1 MSIGAIFEQAL
12 DFFVKIIEQFLC
24 KFFGCNFQ
32 SAKAKPEIRGLP
44 IIGLNWKSIL
54 TKRYGYRKTT
64 NVMRTRKNYIH
75 KKPTNLSI
83 FEESLIHQKEKKVK
97 KKLSF
102 NNMVCTT
109 GKNFL
114 QKINLKFNMS

>member
-1 MSIGAIFEQAL
+1 
-12 DFFVKIIEQFLC
+12 
-24 KFFGCNFQ
+24 
-32 SAKAKPEIRGLP
+32 
-44 IIGLNWKSIL
+44 
-54 TKRYGYRKTT
+54 
-64 NVMRTRKNYIH
+64 MRTRKNYIR

-97 KKLSF
+97 KKLNF
-102 NNMVCTT
+102 NNMVYTT